1 MLKLAERFSGHCLT
15 IKSENLPQSPLLVA
29 CEVSAC
35 AEGKTFIL
43 ALFSSPLPFLPHYFS
58 FPRRLVRFIL
68 WWERFLEKRLGSERN
83 GRWVL
88 EQARFSWTFSAPMLL
103 VACVASVSNRVIAR
117 KLEWKQ
123 KNEPREETLATQAM
137 LLVFFAFSSG
147 LLD

>member
-1 MLKLAERFSGHCLT
+1 MLKLAERFSGHCLA

-29 CEVSAC
+29 CAVWAC

-58 FPRRLVRFIL
+58 FSRRLVRFIL
-68 WWERFLEKRLGSERN
+68 WWDMDI
-83 GRWVL
+83 
-88 EQARFSWTFSAPMLL
+88 FSSMLL